1 MPKCGWQSAFPRAVG
16 PDVRRVDAGEAPSP
30 GRTDGHLMT
39 GITALAIHLPRL
51 RLQRAAMAAAMGWLC
66 PRGETRGAR
75 TLAYWDEDPIT
86 MAVAAARACLAQAER
101 NGVPEART
109 AVRALT
115 FATTTPVFAEPQQA
129 ALVHAALRL
138 PEATRAQDVGG
149 TIRCGL
155 LALHSALES
164 SEPAL
169 LTAADM
175 PLNTPGGTAE
185 MRYSDG
191 GVSALVGGGPDLLT
205 YRGGA
210 SLSAP
215 FIERYRA
222 RDRSL
227 PTDWEER
234 WVREEG
240 FLDLVPRVIAEALGK
255 AQLSADDIDHFV
267 LPCVIPGAA
276 KAVAQAAGLG
286 RAKLA
291 QPLDL
296 ECGDTGAAHALVMLA
311 RAIEDMRPG
320 ERVLVAQFGQ
330 GATALVLEASD
341 TITGFPAAASAA
353 LADGVAEANYLKLPI
368 FRGLMP
374 WERGLRGRFPV
385 NEALTTAY
393 RNSEALLGFVGGR
406 SPETGQVQF
415 PPSRLAVSEAGF
427 FAETQQPWPLADLGG
442 TVATATADRL
452 AFSRSPPN
460 CYGLID
466 IPGGARLMMD
476 FTDPDAER
484 LSPGD
489 AVRFVFRIKDLDER
503 TGFRRYFWKAVAAP
517 ASPAAA

>member
-1 MPKCGWQSAFPRAVG
+1 
-16 PDVRRVDAGEAPSP
+16 
-30 GRTDGHLMT
+30 MT

-66 PRGETRGAR
+66 PRGEARGAR

-86 MAVAAARACLAQAER
+86 MGVAAARTCLAQ
-101 NGVPEART
+101 VPQARI
-109 AVRALT
+109 AIRALT

-129 ALVHAALRL
+129 ALAHAALRL
-138 PEATRAQDVGG
+138 PEATRTQDVGG
-149 TIRCGL
+149 TMRCGL
-155 LALHSALES
+155 LALHAALES
-164 SEPAL
+164 TDPAL
-169 LTAADM
+169 LIAADM
-175 PLNTPGGTAE
+175 PLNNPGGMAE

-191 GVSALVGGGPDLLT
+191 GVSALVGGDVGGDVGGGPDLLT

-222 RDRSL
+222 PDRPL
-227 PTDWEER
+227 ATDWEER

-240 FLDLVPRVIAEALGK
+240 FLDLVPRAIAEALAK
-255 AQLSADDIDHFV
+255 AQLSAADIDHFV

-276 KAVAQAAGLG
+276 KAVAQAAGLS
-286 RAKLA
+286 RSKLA

-311 RAIEDMRPG
+311 RVMEDMHPG

-330 GATALVLEASD
+330 GATALVLEATD
-341 TITGFPAAASAA
+341 AITTFPAAASAA
-353 LADGVAEANYLKLPI
+353 LAAGVTEGNYLKLPI

-406 SPETGQVQF
+406 SLETGQVQF
-415 PPSRLAVSEAGF
+415 PPSRLAVAEAGL
-427 FAETQQPWPLADLGG
+427 FAQTQQPCPLADLGG

-476 FTDPDAER
+476 FTDPEAER

-489 AVRFVFRIKDLDER
+489 AVNFVFRIKDLDER
-503 TGFRRYFWKAVAAP
+503 TGYRRYFWKAVAASAP
-517 ASPAAA
+517 SAAA

>member
-1 MPKCGWQSAFPRAVG
+1 
-16 PDVRRVDAGEAPSP
+16 
-30 GRTDGHLMT
+30 MT

-66 PRGETRGAR
+66 PRGDTRGAR

-86 MAVAAARACLAQAER
+86 MGVAAARACLTQAER
-101 NGVPEART
+101 NGVPEARA

-129 ALVHAALRL
+129 SLIHAALRL
-138 PEATRAQDVGG
+138 PEATRTQDVGG
-149 TIRCGL
+149 TMRCGL
-155 LALHSALES
+155 LALHAALES
-164 SEPAL
+164 SDPAL
-169 LTAADM
+169 LIAAEL

-191 GVSALVGGGPDLLT
+191 GVSALIGCGADLLA

-222 RDRSL
+222 PDRSL
-227 PTDWEER
+227 ATDWEER

-240 FLDLVPRVIAEALGK
+240 FLDLVPRAIAEALGK
-255 AQLSADDIDHFV
+255 AGLSASEIDHFV

-276 KAVAQAAGLG
+276 KAVAQAAGLS

-296 ECGDTGAAHALVMLA
+296 ECGDTGSAHALVMLA
-311 RAIEDMRPG
+311 RAMEDMRPG

-330 GATALVLEASD
+330 GATALVLEATDAISR
-341 TITGFPAAASAA
+341 FPAAASAA
-353 LADGVAEANYLKLPI
+353 LAAGIAEANYLKLPI

-393 RNSEALLGFVGGR
+393 RNSEAVLGFVGSR

-415 PPSRLAVSEAGF
+415 PPSRLAVAEAGL
-427 FAETQQPWPLADLGG
+427 FAETQQPYPLADLGG

-466 IPGGARLMMD
+466 IPGGGRLMMD

-484 LSPGD
+484 LSTGD
-489 AVRFVFRIKDLDER
+489 AVRFVFRIKDMDER

-517 ASPAAA
+517 APSAAA

>member
-1 MPKCGWQSAFPRAVG
+1 
-16 PDVRRVDAGEAPSP
+16 
-30 GRTDGHLMT
+30 MT

-66 PRGETRGAR
+66 PRGEARGAR

-86 MAVAAARACLAQAER
+86 MGVAAARACLAQAER

-109 AVRALT
+109 NVRALT

-129 ALVHAALRL
+129 SLVHAALRL
-138 PEATRAQDVGG
+138 PEATRTQDVGG
-149 TIRCGL
+149 TMRCGL
-155 LALHSALES
+155 LALHAALES
-164 SEPAL
+164 NDPAL
-169 LTAADM
+169 LIAADM
-175 PLNTPGGTAE
+175 PLNNPGGMAE

-191 GVSALVGGGPDLLT
+191 GVSTLVGYGPSLLA

-222 RDRSL
+222 PDRPL
-227 PTDWEER
+227 ATDWEER

-240 FLDLVPRVIAEALGK
+240 FLDLVPRAIAEALGK
-255 AQLSADDIDHFV
+255 AQLSAADIDHFV
-267 LPCVIPGAA
+267 LPCVIPGAV
-276 KAVAQAAGLG
+276 KAVAQAAGLA

-291 QPLDL
+291 QALDL
-296 ECGDTGAAHALVMLA
+296 ECGDTGSAHALVMLA
-311 RAIEDMRPG
+311 RAMEDMRPG

-330 GATALVLEASD
+330 GATALVLEATD
-341 TITGFPAAASAA
+341 AITRFPASTSAV

-393 RNSEALLGFVGGR
+393 RNSEALLGFVGSR

-415 PPSRLAVSEAGF
+415 PPSRLAVAEAGL
-427 FAETQQPWPLADLGG
+427 FAQTQQPCPLADLGG

-489 AVRFVFRIKDLDER
+489 AVRFAFRIKDLDER

-517 ASPAAA
+517 APSAAA